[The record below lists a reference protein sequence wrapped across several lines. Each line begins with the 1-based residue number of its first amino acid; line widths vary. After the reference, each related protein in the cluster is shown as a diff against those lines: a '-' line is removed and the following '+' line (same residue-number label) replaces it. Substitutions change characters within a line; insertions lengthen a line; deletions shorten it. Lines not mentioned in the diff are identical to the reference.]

1 MSTENKAITTPVVKK
16 EEFTYPA
23 TEKGSL
29 VISVG
34 LQRRIEWLHKMVGA
48 KEWCGVLFYKRLD
61 GDIDNPR
68 SLKLY
73 AQDLYLMDIG
83 KETYTEA
90 DFSPDTAIEM
100 WDTVA
105 DTNGEVDYGAWKRGL
120 IHTHHNMTTFF
131 SGTDMSELH
140 DNVGTHNYYLS
151 LIVNFSGVW
160 TAKVAF
166 TAKRKIQ
173 MNYTSVEDEAKEFVT
188 EKDLLMMIDMDI
200 VKERE
205 EVAVPEFFRTRYE
218 ALKAEIEERTRTSAS
233 KYSTTPRAY
242 QGAGSAAMFEDEDE
256 WAGYGCP
263 VPSATPAHGGSTAVA
278 KVANSPT
285 LTSQGNLEK
294 DGKTLKP
301 LGKVQAAIGDSLLA
315 WLNAATSICSDMEQD
330 RKFTDV
336 GAALEYFRDYFDEP
350 SHDLAQYKWFIDQIQ
365 RDMES
370 KFKKWWPALVQ
381 RVGMETFDIPML
393 NNPVAADLYDMFEA
407 YPQFM
412 IEMGHINRNADKEAS
427 KNKGSNNKKQRQHV
441 NARRRH

>member
-1 MSTENKAITTPVVKK
+1 MSTENKTTTPVVKK

-23 TEKGSL
+23 TEKGTL

-48 KEWCGVLFYKRLD
+48 KEWCGVLFYKRVE
-61 GDIDNPR
+61 GDIDNPK
-68 SLKLY
+68 SLKLH

-83 KETYTEA
+83 RETYTES
-90 DFSPDTAIEM
+90 DFDANTAVEM

-105 DTNGEVDYGAWKRGL
+105 EANGDIDYAAWKRGL

-166 TAKRKIQ
+166 VAKRKIQ

-188 EKDLLMMIDMDI
+188 EKELLMMIDMDI

-218 ALKAEIEERTRTSAS
+218 ALKTEITERAAASAA
-233 KYSTTPRAY
+233 KHTTTPRAY
-242 QGAGSAAMFEDEDE
+242 IGVGGGSMFNEDDEDD
-256 WAGYGCP
+256 WAGYGIP
-263 VPSATPAHGGSTAVA
+263 VPTTTPAYRGSTPATQA
-278 KVANSPT
+278 AAGGT

-294 DGKTLKP
+294 DGKILKP
-301 LGKVQAAIGDSLLA
+301 LGKVQAAISDTILF
-315 WLNAATSICSDMEQD
+315 WLQAGLSVCSDMDMKREFVD
-330 RKFTDV
+330 L
-336 GAALEYFRDYFDEP
+336 GEALQYFRDYFDEP
-350 SHDLAQYKWFIDQIQ
+350 SHDLTQYKWFIDQLQ
-365 RDMES
+365 RDMET

-381 RVGMETFDIPML
+381 RVGMESFDILML
-393 NNPVAADLYDMFEA
+393 NNPLAADLYDMFDA

-412 IEMGHINRNADKEAS
+412 IEMGHINRNMEKEQKKVGS
-427 KNKGSNNKKQRQHV
+427 KKKQHV